1 MRPRALL
8 AQALPPA
15 AALHASEKDD
25 VGSNDYDEG
34 DEAPT
39 EGVRSSDDSDGGG
52 SADGAVRRDSGR
64 RRSASAAAVPRRH
77 ADATETSRPRA
88 NAVQPTECV

>member
-15 AALHASEKDD
+15 AAVHASEKDD
-25 VGSNDYDEG
+25 VGSNDSDKGDEG
-34 DEAPT
+34 PS

-52 SADGAVRRDSGR
+52 
-64 RRSASAAAVPRRH
+64 
-77 ADATETSRPRA
+77 
-88 NAVQPTECV
+88 